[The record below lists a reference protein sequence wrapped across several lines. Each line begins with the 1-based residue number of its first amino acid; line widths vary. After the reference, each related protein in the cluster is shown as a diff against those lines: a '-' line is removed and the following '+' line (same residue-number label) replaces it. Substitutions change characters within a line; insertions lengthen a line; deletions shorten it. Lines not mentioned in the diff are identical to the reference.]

1 MNRVNLVGRWAKD
14 IEIRYL
20 QDGTP
25 VGTSTL
31 AVEEGWGEKKKT
43 YFFNIVLWKKTAEAT
58 SQYSGKGKR
67 VAIDG
72 RLTQRSWEKDG
83 QKYFA
88 VEVVGDQVE
97 FLELK
102 QSSGD
107 PFENE
112 GKPIDVSEDD
122 LPF

>member
-83 QKYFA
+83 QKIYA

-97 FLELK
+97 FLEPK